1 MVVADHVLQLRREMA
16 RTEVAELEETLRE
29 ASAAERE
36 AITQA
41 AAIRARLAE
50 ARTTLADLGEES
62 ASGGET
68 AAQS

>member
-1 MVVADHVLQLRREMA
+1 
-16 RTEVAELEETLRE
+16 VAELEETLRE

>member
-1 MVVADHVLQLRREMA
+1 MA
-16 RTEVAELEETLRE
+16 E

-50 ARTTLADLGEES
+50 ARATLAGLGEES
-62 ASGGET
+62 TSSGET
-68 AAQS
+68 AAES